1 MVCCE
6 VATQNFDAVDVALRH
21 LRSQVPRDAVIHV
34 GGYSEIGQYP
44 AGDSLVGVTTTSR

>member
-21 LRSQVPRDAVIHV
+21 LRSPVPRDAFIHV
-34 GGYSEIGQYP
+34 GGYSEIGP
-44 AGDSLVGVTTTSR
+44 